1 MAWQETQKSCGQR
14 LKVIQGCK
22 FVPFEVLIVRACGYN
37 NYSPRDSSIT
47 KTFKKLLCIMDTKIM
62 GLGLIGKI

>member
-1 MAWQETQKSCGQR
+1 M
-14 LKVIQGCK
+14 IQGCK